1 MNISKIIA
9 AGALATGMAFA
20 QEDAW
25 PADEPAEEQVA
36 EQADDSAAQQD
47 EAAPAEESAEQS
59 SAEQA
64 SAEQASEPEP
74 QAPAPQPTSE
84 TSSPAYANDAP
95 VASEPREANTINSKM
110 GFGLHANFNYSF
122 LNGLAQDWN
131 MGDEEEAPAGIG
143 FNGGIRLRIPMVDFL
158 QFTPEI
164 NFHYAEL
171 IQEDESAK
179 RRFKQTDLEIPV
191 MMRGVIMDLFYVA
204 AGVQFTLNLNSEVTF
219 EEADLQIGGGLG
231 TLRMDLEENIE
242 QAGFTF
248 GIAFGAGAIINDRF
262 SIDFGFVLGLTDMY
276 PKCESDLIESMDG
289 GKQIT
294 IKAGVGFW
302 IM

>member
-47 EAAPAEESAEQS
+47 EAAPAEESAEQA

-131 MGDEEEAPAGIG
+131 MGDE
-143 FNGGIRLRIPMVDFL
+143 V
-158 QFTPEI
+158 
-164 NFHYAEL
+164 
-171 IQEDESAK
+171 
-179 RRFKQTDLEIPV
+179 
-191 MMRGVIMDLFYVA
+191 
-204 AGVQFTLNLNSEVTF
+204 
-219 EEADLQIGGGLG
+219 
-231 TLRMDLEENIE
+231 
-242 QAGFTF
+242 
-248 GIAFGAGAIINDRF
+248 
-262 SIDFGFVLGLTDMY
+262 
-276 PKCESDLIESMDG
+276 CC
-289 GKQIT
+289 
-294 IKAGVGFW
+294 
-302 IM
+302 